1 MAEHQ
6 LYRCVYR
13 WTHILDILSC
23 VGLQYM
29 YIKCSMC
36 TVAHAYISVC
46 VCACTA
52 YTGCVPSF
60 LLSVD
65 GNQRDRERSPRASLH
80 WTISWQDEKRLYN
93 ETKRQGGRM
102 GGKEEWMTWWREEGE
117 KDGATKK
124 GDVGMNQARG
134 HVNLISDCEPFK
146 SLLWVLFTCSS
157 GVLSVEVEV
166 EKRHLPS
173 TCPISLF
180 NLIPVVRVDN
190 QNPSLTLKESP
201 LISFFCT
208 VLMWS
213 AWSQNVY
220 KR

>member
-1 MAEHQ
+1 
-6 LYRCVYR
+6 
-13 WTHILDILSC
+13 
-23 VGLQYM
+23 
-29 YIKCSMC
+29 
-36 TVAHAYISVC
+36 
-46 VCACTA
+46 
-52 YTGCVPSF
+52 
-60 LLSVD
+60 
-65 GNQRDRERSPRASLH
+65 
-80 WTISWQDEKRLYN
+80 
-93 ETKRQGGRM
+93 
-102 GGKEEWMTWWREEGE
+102 
-117 KDGATKK
+117 
-124 GDVGMNQARG
+124 MNQARG

-220 KR
+220 KRQIFCGVFPYFRCLNVTIHDHVCVCRNIQYIKLRSLILWPFRKSRTGNQKAPKSSSNTFYITQSRLINCQYKKHSCSINFIT